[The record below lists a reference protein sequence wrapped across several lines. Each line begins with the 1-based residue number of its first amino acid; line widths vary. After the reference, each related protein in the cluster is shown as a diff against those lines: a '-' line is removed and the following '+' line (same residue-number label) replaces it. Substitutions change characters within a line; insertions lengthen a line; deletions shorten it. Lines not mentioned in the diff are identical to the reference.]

1 MGDADPDVVRRHLQR
16 LLASD
21 QLAKSETSRKLLTYL
36 VERSIGNDI
45 PKETE
50 IALDMFGKDATFS
63 SAEDS
68 VVRVGVRTLRQ
79 KLAEYYA
86 SAGHLDELRLGIPKG
101 GYRVVVQPRA
111 DLSAAPPVVPAAT
124 TELGMEDAATL
135 AATTSPVISA
145 RSPKALRRAM
155 WGWAA
160 GAALALFAV
169 SLIVNVYL
177 WSHRVTTE
185 SDPELAS
192 VRSSRV
198 WADMVASPRPLTIVL
213 GDLFMFTQ
221 IDPRT
226 GRTQTVRDA
235 TINSSEELRAYLA
248 NNPSFASERGQRY
261 ATMIQKSA
269 AVGMVSILR
278 IVDHTSR
285 RVEVLAR
292 DDLQADAVRSNDI
305 IYLGPLGRLGPLA
318 GYYQLGSRYRFRT
331 EDSRVTDTLS
341 QKVFLPEGELGDQ
354 HRDYALAASFKGPTG
369 NRIMIFTSGAR
380 NAGLLQIVRTL
391 TSREG
396 LARFDAASRAKLGAV
411 PESFEALLTV
421 TGFKQTDLNAEV
433 VDINALPAKAVSARK
448 PPVVAPN

>member
-1 MGDADPDVVRRHLQR
+1 MSDADPDVVRRHLDR

-21 QLAKSETSRKLLTYL
+21 QLAKSEASRKLLTYL

-50 IALDMFGKDATFS
+50 IALDVFGKDATFS

-79 KLAEYYA
+79 KLAEYYS
-86 SAGHLDELRLGIPKG
+86 SAGNLDELRLGIPKG
-101 GYRVVVQPRA
+101 SYRVVVQPRA
-111 DLSAAPPVVPAAT
+111 DAPVESAPTPTV
-124 TELGMEDAATL
+124 G
-135 AATTSPVISA
+135 
-145 RSPKALRRAM
+145 RRAA

-160 GAALALFAV
+160 GVALALLAV
-169 SLIVNVYL
+169 SLIANVYL
-177 WSHRVTTE
+177 WNHRVTAE

-198 WADMVASPRPLTIVL
+198 WAEMVASPRPLTIVL

-226 GRTQTVRDA
+226 GRTQTVRDT

-278 IVDHTSR
+278 IVDHTGR

-292 DDLQADAVRSNDI
+292 DDLQADAVRNNDI
-305 IYLGPLGRLGPLA
+305 IYLGPLVRLGPLA
-318 GYYQLGSRYRFRT
+318 GYYQLASRYRFRT
-331 EDSRVTDTLS
+331 EDSRVMDTVS

-396 LARFDAASRAKLGAV
+396 LARFDAASRARLGAV

-421 TGFKQTDLNAEV
+421 TGFKQTDLSAEV
-433 VDINALPAKAVSARK
+433 VDVNALPAKAVPRS
-448 PPVVAPN
+448 